1 MKVLLVSVKSER
13 SKGGVAVWTNQYL
26 SGCEAGG
33 IQCDVVN
40 TEAVGK
46 IAVNVTA
53 KRNLKDE
60 FIRTRRINSELSI
73 DLKQNHYDVA
83 HLNTNIGFLGII
95 RDYYVAK
102 NIVR

>member
-13 SKGGVAVWTNQYL
+13 SKGGVAAWTNQYL

-33 IQCDVVN
+33 IQCDVIN
-40 TEAVGK
+40 TEVD
-46 IAVNVTA
+46 VTA

-60 FIRTRRINSELSI
+60 FIRTRRINRELSV

-83 HLNTNIGFLGII
+83 HLNTNVGFLGII